1 MTMPRIFITKGF
13 ASGGHSLVAAYERN
27 IRVMEAGG
35 GLDEVFWCATVYGL
49 QDGNLALFA
58 FSKDKVMVELSHSNL
73 DKTTVIQQVI
83 SSCFGAII
91 TSLIVTPL
99 DVIKTRLQAQSNPFS
114 KGKCFVY
121 SNGLTDHICVC
132 ENGKSKA
139 WYKKPGHFKGTLDAF
154 VKIIQREG
162 IKSLWSGLPPTLIM
176 ALPSTVIYF
185 TCYDQLSQALKSR
198 PDVDDEYIPV
208 LAGSLSRFGSVT
220 VMSPL
225 DLIRTRMQY
234 RRLSYK
240 QLYTCISS
248 KVATDGW
255 FSLWGGWSS
264 TVLRDIP
271 FSAMYWFNYE
281 TFKKM
286 LCKEVGAQEPTFL
299 IAFTSGA
306 ASGSIAAV
314 LTQPFD
320 VVKTHRQTGLWE
332 SETLKSKLL
341 GHCTSTWAVM
351 RKIVTKNGIT
361 GLFAGMTPRLFKVAP
376 ACAIMISTYEYG
388 KSFFSHLNEKMD

>member
-1 MTMPRIFITKGF
+1 
-13 ASGGHSLVAAYERN
+13 
-27 IRVMEAGG
+27 
-35 GLDEVFWCATVYGL
+35 
-49 QDGNLALFA
+49 
-58 FSKDKVMVELSHSNL
+58 MVELSHSNL
-73 DKTTVIQQVI
+73 DKTTVIQQII
-83 SSCFGAII
+83 SSCCGAII

-121 SNGLTDHICVC
+121 SNGRMDHICVC
-132 ENGKSKA
+132 ENGNSKA
-139 WYKKPGHFKGTLDAF
+139 WYKKPGHFKGTLDAS
-154 VKIIQREG
+154 VKIIQTEG

-185 TCYDQLSQALKSR
+185 TCYDQLSEALKSR
-198 PDVDDEYIPV
+198 PDMDDEYVPI

-234 RRLSYK
+234 RKLSYK

-255 FSLWGGWSS
+255 LSLWGGWSS
-264 TVLRDIP
+264 TLLRDIP
-271 FSAMYWFNYE
+271 FSAMYWSNYE

-332 SETLKSKLL
+332 SETLKIPQR
-341 GHCTSTWAVM
+341 HCTSTWAVM

-388 KSFFSHLNEKMD
+388 KSFFSHLNEKTD